1 MVREMREW
9 YAMGMRSLRL
19 PICVAV
25 AATVAAGSFLEAQD
39 TSSRGTNHQAYRIR
53 GIVTDAGREPL
64 PEVEIAA
71 IDSAGTPSRST
82 TTDESGRFDLGQF
95 EQGTLAL
102 RARRLGYEQRTV
114 QVQVGERGESPSLEI
129 VLLGVPEELE
139 KVNVTAASPP
149 TKLRGF
155 YERSRQKRSFGRFFD
170 EDRIRRLNPRT
181 ASELLRRVPGVRLAS
196 NQSGGNTIRIRGCQP
211 MVWLDDQRV
220 PGTELD
226 DLIVPSE
233 IAAIEFYAS
242 NAGVPAQ
249 YLDRGNRLCGLILV
263 WTKSG

>member
-1 MVREMREW
+1 
-9 YAMGMRSLRL
+9 MGMRLTRFL
-19 PICVAV
+19 ICCAA
-25 AATVAAGSFLEAQD
+25 AATVATGSRADAQD
-39 TSSRGTNHQAYRIR
+39 TAPRSANRPTFRIH
-53 GIVTDAGREPL
+53 GIVTDAAREPL
-64 PEVEIAA
+64 AEVVVAA
-71 IDSAGTPSRST
+71 VDSAGTPGRST
-82 TTDESGRFDLGQF
+82 TTDEHGRFDLGQF
-95 EQGTLAL
+95 EQGTLSV

-114 QVQVGERGESPSLEI
+114 QVQVGERGQSPSLEI

-139 KVNVTAASPP
+139 KVDVTAASPP

-155 YERSRQKRSFGRFFD
+155 YERSRQQRSFGRFFD
-170 EDRIRRLNPRT
+170 EDRIRSLNPRT

-220 PGTELD
+220 PGAELD
-226 DLIVPSE
+226 DLIAPSE

-242 NAGVPAQ
+242 NAGIPAQ